1 MDAQLDSLLTQRTA
15 LHARHDV
22 LLLERD
28 TLVARR
34 QEVLALRTEI
44 HTQIRNKTPS
54 QSVIERA
61 HLRVRS
67 HRTGEEIQEIDAK
80 MREVQE
86 REKVQIQELEELD
99 DQIEESYK
107 QLGKCCVASG

>member
-1 MDAQLDSLLTQRTA
+1 MEAQLNTLLTELAA

-22 LLLERD
+22 LLSEWD

-34 QEVLALRTEI
+34 QEVLALRNEI

-54 QSVIERA
+54 QSAIERA

-86 REKVQIQELEELD
+86 REKVQIQELEELG
-99 DQIEESYK
+99 DQIEEAYK